1 MHTHA
6 QKHQRSPWE
15 KSGDL
20 ARPSAITARSHEVHS
35 IPRLQQ
41 TSGNAQDAAETT
53 APPIVQEIVS
63 SPGQPLD
70 AGIRAFME
78 PRFGHDFGEM
88 RVHAGPRAA
97 HAAKS
102 VSAVA
107 YTAGRDI
114 VVGRENVAPD
124 TRQGR
129 ELIAHELAHV
139 VQQSGRTP
147 SEPSNLRSTRPD
159 DAAERAAHSAAAA
172 VARGGSFRPQT
183 RTGVALA
190 RQMDGGTPAAAPVLA
205 PRDAGSVMVDVE
217 GSGGANGTATVTVGA
232 TPAGSGSVTIRG
244 GIQTTPGNAGNLR
257 LRATVGTAVIGRPP
271 GFTVAA
277 FPINWTDTFAAV
289 VNEPHLL
296 GVTIRDGWS
305 YDGSGSVSELDQVG
319 DHRARRRTKPR
330 QPTFHQRRCDV
341 SIGYWNVGFSPW
353 QQSHRRHAYLPQGK
367 HQHGRP
373 QVRVLESRLR
383 TVEPLQ
389 LQTYRRDQRDN
400 ACVRNDYHPHRMG
413 LCSGPRMEMSDRE
426 GRRGAHR
433 RGPGGHGGW
442 RQAES
447 SVHSL

>member
-147 SEPSNLRSTRPD
+147 SEPSNLRSTCPD

-172 VARGGSFRPQT
+172 VAGPSGRKPAPEWRW
-183 RTGVALA
+183 LA
-190 RQMDGGTPAAAPVLA
+190 RWMEARPLPRRCWHLGMPAPLWSTWKDRAARTL
-205 PRDAGSVMVDVE
+205 
-217 GSGGANGTATVTVGA
+217 VGPQVSRSLLFPS
-232 TPAGSGSVTIRG
+232 TGPT
-244 GIQTTPGNAGNLR
+244 R
-257 LRATVGTAVIGRPP
+257 LR
-271 GFTVAA
+271 
-277 FPINWTDTFAAV
+277 
-289 VNEPHLL
+289 
-296 GVTIRDGWS
+296 
-305 YDGSGSVSELDQVG
+305 
-319 DHRARRRTKPR
+319 RTS
-330 QPTFHQRRCDV
+330 T
-341 SIGYWNVGFSPW
+341 
-353 QQSHRRHAYLPQGK
+353 
-367 HQHGRP
+367 
-373 QVRVLESRLR
+373 SR
-383 TVEPLQ
+383 TCW
-389 LQTYRRDQRDN
+389 
-400 ACVRNDYHPHRMG
+400 A
-413 LCSGPRMEMSDRE
+413 
-426 GRRGAHR
+426 
-433 RGPGGHGGW
+433 
-442 RQAES
+442 
-447 SVHSL
+447 

>member
-147 SEPSNLRSTRPD
+147 SEPSNLRSTCPD

-217 GSGGANGTATVTVGA
+217 GSGGAN
-232 TPAGSGSVTIRG
+232 
-244 GIQTTPGNAGNLR
+244 
-257 LRATVGTAVIGRPP
+257 IGRPP

-277 FPINWTDTFAAV
+277 FPINWTDTFAAD

-296 GVTIRDGWS
+296 GVTVRDGWS

-400 ACVRNDYHPHRMG
+400 ACVRNDDHPHRMG